1 VALAERGVPPYRPQT
16 KEGIALLAG
25 APGTLALAI
34 ARHRSIRILA
44 RQLLVAAACAIDAL
58 RAPLLPYDPAV
69 ADLAADP
76 LMANVLTRL
85 GRLLA
90 GSDPDRPVLQA
101 PVSYRVV
108 PQVLT
113 HLERTLA
120 RVEEDIRRGLKAVG
134 DSPAFVA
141 GAFISTGAFHAID
154 LATDM
159 DVLCMALAQA
169 GELAGQHIHRLL
181 DHRFSGLPD
190 QLTPLPGPHAGLIA
204 VHKRVV
210 GAVNELRRL
219 AAPATVGLADT
230 SLGQEDAMTFAYEAA
245 DKLRRAEQLSRE
257 IIACALLTARQSWT
271 LRPAPPADGLQ
282 PYVTALADAIPPVDR
297 DRPLGGDIETL
308 IALLRTGA
316 FS

>member
-1 VALAERGVPPYRPQT
+1 
-16 KEGIALLAG
+16 
-25 APGTLALAI
+25 
-34 ARHRSIRILA
+34 
-44 RQLLVAAACAIDAL
+44 
-58 RAPLLPYDPAV
+58 V

-76 LMANVLTRL
+76 LMADVLSRL

-90 GSDPDRPVLQA
+90 GSDPDRPALQA
-101 PVSYRVV
+101 PVSFRVI

-120 RVEEDIRRGLKAVG
+120 RVEEDIRRALGAVD

-141 GAFISTGAFHAID
+141 GTFVSTGAFHAID

-159 DVLCMALAQA
+159 DVLCLALVQA
-169 GELAGQHIHRLL
+169 GELAAQHIHRLL

-190 QLTPLPGPHAGLIA
+190 QLTPLPGPHAGLVA

-219 AAPATVGLADT
+219 ATPATIGLADT

-245 DKLRRAEQLSRE
+245 EKLCRAEDLIRE
-257 IIACALLTARQSWT
+257 ILACVLLTARQTWT
-271 LRPAPPADGLQ
+271 LRPAPPADGLRSH
-282 PYVTALADAIPPVDR
+282 VAALTDAVPPVDR
-297 DRPLGGDIETL
+297 DRPLGSDIETL
-308 IALLRTGA
+308 TSLLQTGTFA
-316 FS
+316 SPP